1 MSHLLYEG
9 EVYHKRFIPKVH
21 EFTYPFFLLDIDVGE
36 LKSLGSKLLRFKAED
51 HFGESED
58 FEQNVSEILEKF
70 EIERQSVASLRF
82 ITLPRMFNFV
92 FNPISILVLFDE
104 DKTPTQMLVE
114 VHNYNGGRVVYPV
127 KLAHES
133 ATKYSGSV
141 FKDMYVSP
149 FLKRD
154 GLYKFVV
161 DYTQEHLY
169 LSITLY
175 EENQKTLI
183 ASLKTSAQSYTTQN
197 ARAIFWRHLF
207 LTFRVVTRTLWQT
220 FRLRLKGLAFVNPTL
235 QDQIKR
241 Y

>member
-21 EFTYPFFLLDIDVGE
+21 EFTYPFYLLDID
-36 LKSLGSKLLRFKAED
+36 LKEIASLSSKLLRFNPRD

-58 FEQNVSEILEKF
+58 FSQNVEELLEKF
-70 EIERQSVASLRF
+70 AIKRESVASMRF
-82 ITLPRMFNFV
+82 LTLPRMFNFV
-92 FNPISILVLFDE
+92 FNPISILVLFDI
-104 DKTPTQMLVE
+104 
-114 VHNYNGGRVVYPV
+114 VYPV
-127 KLAHES
+127 KLSHES
-133 ATKYSGSV
+133 GTKYSGSV

-161 DYTQEHLY
+161 DYTNEHLN

-183 ASLKTSAQSYTTQN
+183 ASLRTSSQAYTKES
-197 ARAIFWRHLF
+197 ARAIFFRHLF

-220 FRLRLKGLAFVNPTL
+220 LRLRLKGLAFTNPTP
-235 QDQIKR
+235 QDQTRR

>member
-21 EFTYPFFLLDIDVGE
+21 EFTYPFYLLDID
-36 LKSLGSKLLRFKAED
+36 LRDIASLGSKLLRFNPRD
-51 HFGESED
+51 HFGESDD
-58 FEQNVSEILEKF
+58 FAQNVDELLEKF
-70 EIERQSVASLRF
+70 DIKRESVASMRF
-82 ITLPRMFNFV
+82 LTLPRMFNFV
-92 FNPISILVLFDE
+92 FNPISILVLFD
-104 DKTPTQMLVE
+104 TSQVPTQMLVE
-114 VHNYNGGRVVYPV
+114 VHNYNGGRIVYPV
-127 KLAHES
+127 KLSHES
-133 ATKYSGSV
+133 GTKYSGSV

-161 DYTQEHLY
+161 DYTNEHLN

-183 ASLKTSAQSYTTQN
+183 ASLKTSAQAYTKES
-197 ARAIFWRHLF
+197 ARAIFFRHLF

-220 FRLRLKGLAFVNPTL
+220 LRLRLKGLAFTNPTP
-235 QDQIKR
+235 QDQTRR

>member
-9 EVYHKRFIPKVH
+9 EVYHKRFIPKLH
-21 EFTYPFFLLDIDVGE
+21 EFTYPLFLLDIDMSE
-36 LKSLGSKLLRFKAED
+36 LKNLQSKFFSFKAED

-58 FEQNVSEILEKF
+58 FSKNVQDILEEFDVKNV
-70 EIERQSVASLRF
+70 RSMRF

-104 DKTPTQMLVE
+104 QKIPTQMLVE
-114 VHNYNGGRVVYPV
+114 VHNYNGGRIVYPV
-127 KLAHES
+127 KLEYES
-133 ATKYSGSV
+133 GTKYSGNV

-154 GLYKFVV
+154 GLYKFLV
-161 DYTQEHLY
+161 DYTSEHLN

-175 EENQKTLI
+175 EENEKTLI
-183 ASLKTSAQSYTTQN
+183 AVLKTKAQEYTQAN
-197 ARAIFWRHLF
+197 VRSIFLRHLF

-220 FRLRLKGLAFVNPTL
+220 LRLSLKGLTFNSVTAK
-235 QDQIKR
+235 DQIRR